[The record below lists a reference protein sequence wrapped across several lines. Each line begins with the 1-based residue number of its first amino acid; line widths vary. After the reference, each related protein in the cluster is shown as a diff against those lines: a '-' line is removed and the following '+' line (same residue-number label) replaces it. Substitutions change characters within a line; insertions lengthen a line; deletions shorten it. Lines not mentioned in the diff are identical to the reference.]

1 MIANHFDKLP
11 KSATIK
17 PSQQLPRK
25 DRIMKFPD
33 PDFGDKLVAWG
44 AAFAVIVVLIA
55 NWIL

>member
-1 MIANHFDKLP
+1 
-11 KSATIK
+11 
-17 PSQQLPRK
+17 
-25 DRIMKFPD
+25 MKFPD